1 MEDLQGLLNPMLYV
15 TLLQNKTYPG
25 TEELGHPCYY
35 ISTPRPEDNITVGGK
50 LITWDC
56 AAGNYCIGP
65 GNSIP
70 CTAGFLC
77 PANTAQPVYCCAGYY
92 CSENG
97 SELSLCPEGHFCEIG
112 SIQPSPCHKLASCP
126 PGSSALS
133 SYRVVLILLI
143 LLGGFLL
150 LFQVKRKIDTIKIA
164 KYKKLFNDH
173 KLQSEMKLE
182 PVSRT
187 FDIEFTNL
195 GLILPSGIEIVKG
208 VSGKL
213 SKHRTCAIMGPSGA
227 GKTTFVSLLT
237 GKVKKTSGTVKVNG
251 VEEPL
256 EKYRKLIGYVPQED
270 VMLRELTVREILV
283 NRGIS
288 GGQRKR
294 VNIGMELVAEPSILF
309 LDEPT
314 SGLDSTTSFELCTLL
329 KNIAHQQ
336 GLTIAA
342 IIHSPSDQAFRQFD
356 DFLLLSK
363 GGRVIYSGERDKAL
377 NYFEN
382 LGFVCPPDESPPDFM
397 LKIASEKVQPVNR
410 KFSTSDLPNVW
421 NNYSSGQIND
431 PTLNL
436 PGSHITIEVHCEKSS
451 VKIIQ
456 KFKNFLSNYLTI
468 FLQLFRD
475 VIDYFNDVMTEFS
488 SFLRTTFFFW
498 ERDPIRETPNGFT
511 SYVLLFKRACLQL
524 YRNRGQ
530 FFFDTSLHIACGTFV
545 SLTASNVNYVGRP
558 PRELCIVTPYAVI
571 PYCLL
576 SLDLVQTCSVFFALG
591 STFSGITAC
600 TTFGYEKVVYWRETS
615 AGMKS
620 LPYFLAKF
628 TADIPRIINAST
640 MFSMAFIVFY
650 SYQALFVEIYVIAL
664 LSYSCA
670 WTMGYF
676 LSIIVKKEQ
685 MALIGTG
692 FALAWSLVLSGKNP
706 ELVAVNSSDTYKFV
720 KWLWKV
726 SAPRWVVEALYL
738 KEIGPRKWYEIHNEP
753 LNFTYAFEH
762 YEDCLIN
769 LGFIA
774 YGWAVIS
781 FCAMKLVNRKKLK

>member
-1 MEDLQGLLNPMLYV
+1 
-15 TLLQNKTYPG
+15 
-25 TEELGHPCYY
+25 
-35 ISTPRPEDNITVGGK
+35 
-50 LITWDC
+50 
-56 AAGNYCIGP
+56 
-65 GNSIP
+65 
-70 CTAGFLC
+70 
-77 PANTAQPVYCCAGYY
+77 QPVYCCAGYY

-126 PGSSALS
+126 PGTSALS
-133 SYRVVLILLI
+133 SYR
-143 LLGGFLL
+143 
-150 LFQVKRKIDTIKIA
+150 
-164 KYKKLFNDH
+164 
-173 KLQSEMKLE
+173 KLE

-208 VSGKL
+208 VSGKF

-251 VEEPL
+251 VEETL

-283 NRGIS
+283 VRKKIALFYHKFVLETISFLELSHIMDSVIGNEENRGIS

-410 KFSTSDLPNVW
+410 KFSTSDLSNIW

-436 PGSHITIEVHCEKSS
+436 PGSHITIEVQCEKPS

-475 VIDYFNDVMTEFS
+475 VIDYFNDIMTEFS

-498 ERDPIRETPNGFT
+498 ESDPIRETPNGFT
-511 SYVLLFKRACLQL
+511 SFVLLFKRACLQL

-576 SLDLVQTCSVFFALG
+576 SLDLIQ
-591 STFSGITAC
+591 
-600 TTFGYEKVVYWRETS
+600 VVYWRETS

-640 MFSMAFIVFY
+640 MFSMAFILFY

-774 YGWAVIS
+774 YSWAVIS